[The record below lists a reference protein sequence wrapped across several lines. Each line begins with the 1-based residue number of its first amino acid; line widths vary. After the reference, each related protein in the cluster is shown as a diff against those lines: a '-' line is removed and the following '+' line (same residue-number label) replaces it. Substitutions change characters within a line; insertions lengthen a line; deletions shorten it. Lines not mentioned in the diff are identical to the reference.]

1 MSRTPPG
8 PRTISE
14 IAQSIAED
22 EDSFPSRLVPHPHF
36 EAAKRAFHRLLR
48 SRRIFLMV
56 GLSGAGKDAL
66 AGEIVRELNAP
77 ILDTPDKLRAVMVT
91 APSAQGR
98 AFSMLDLWKDVASA
112 LDEPLVDR
120 KVDLDA
126 DRNRLRGD
134 ARIAPTP
141 AQRVRKSA
149 HDLRNIVYRAAV
161 DRELRLLVINE
172 AFAIVKTESGV
183 NLKEQLDVLRT
194 LADKAPFRI
203 ALVSTGKILERF
215 QASGELAR
223 RLGVMHLPRYGS
235 SLGTNGR
242 RVSHSDPVVDRKAH
256 LNVFVSLQNELP
268 EHSRVKPT
276 PNQLDDLYEL
286 TLGCVG
292 HLVAWFRWAIV
303 HCDDAG
309 RDKLTWHD
317 FRETVLHEHDLAD
330 FRQQRDECEAKL
342 QALCQPPPFS
352 APDPSPD
359 ADPVPLLG
367 TARNKRGSG
376 RKGVPHATRYGKL
389 RDAKLDGKK

>member
-1 MSRTPPG
+1 MSGTPLE

-14 IAQSIAED
+14 IAQAIAED

-36 EAAKRAFHRLLR
+36 EAAKRAFRRLLR

-98 AFSMLDLWKDVASA
+98 AFSMLDLWKDVSTE
-112 LDEPLVDR
+112 LDEPLVDH

-126 DRNRLRGD
+126 EPNRLRGD
-134 ARIAPTP
+134 TRIALTP
-141 AQRVRKSA
+141 AQKKWKSA

-161 DRELRLLVINE
+161 DRELRLLVVNE

-183 NLKEQLDVLRT
+183 NLQEQLDVLRT

-203 ALVSTGKILERF
+203 ALVSTGRILKRF
-215 QASGELAR
+215 EASGELAR
-223 RLGVMHLPRYGS
+223 RLGVMHFPHYGS
-235 SLGTNGR
+235 PLGTNGR
-242 RVSHSDPVVDRKAH
+242 RVPHSDPVADRKAH
-256 LNVFVSLQNELP
+256 LGVFVTLQNELH
-268 EHSRVKPT
+268 ERSRLEPT
-276 PNQLDDLYEL
+276 PRQLEDLYEL

-309 RDKLTWHD
+309 RDKLAWHD

-342 QALCQPPPFS
+342 QALCKPPRFS
-352 APDPSPD
+352 SPDPSSDDDPD
-359 ADPVPLLG
+359 PPPG
-367 TARNKRGSG
+367 TARNKRVPR
-376 RKGVPHATRYGKL
+376 RKGVPQATRYGKL
-389 RDAKLDGKK
+389 REAKLDGKK